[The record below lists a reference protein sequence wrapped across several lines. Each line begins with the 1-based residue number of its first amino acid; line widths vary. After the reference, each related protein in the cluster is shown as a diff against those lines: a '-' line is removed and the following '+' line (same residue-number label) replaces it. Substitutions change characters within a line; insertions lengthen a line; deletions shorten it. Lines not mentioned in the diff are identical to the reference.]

1 MGNQIGID
9 NQNNNTPQMEQ
20 NSIVAM
26 STKKPKTNYALIVG
40 IALACAVFFGLGG
53 YYFGKQSLNTSDES
67 KQTPPTPS
75 SIITQ
80 GNAVLE
86 LETYKNSQYGI
97 EFDYPQNYTVSTGSP
112 GSDCSLVTSNQSGCL
127 VFLTLN
133 PTGSDYPP
141 KASFWFLKGINSI
154 NISGQIS
161 SINFD
166 AQKKAWVLDSPD
178 STPQVLSV
186 WGQTKSGQEII
197 KAANGG
203 SHGSFDYYIIPNYEN
218 DEVAIFSIPSS
229 YRLRCDNFVNDRS
242 KETDCNNF
250 YKSVIDQYNNGEV
263 NVDSWLPKNYLDS
276 LYAEAEDIVKS
287 YRQIINK

>member
-1 MGNQIGID
+1 
-9 NQNNNTPQMEQ
+9 
-20 NSIVAM
+20 
-26 STKKPKTNYALIVG
+26 
-40 IALACAVFFGLGG
+40 
-53 YYFGKQSLNTSDES
+53 
-67 KQTPPTPS
+67 
-75 SIITQ
+75 
-80 GNAVLE
+80 
-86 LETYKNSQYGI
+86 
-97 EFDYPQNYTVSTGSP
+97 
-112 GSDCSLVTSNQSGCL
+112 
-127 VFLTLN
+127 
-133 PTGSDYPP
+133 
-141 KASFWFLKGINSI
+141 LKGINSI

-161 SINFD
+161 GINFD

-218 DEVAIFSIPSS
+218 DEVAIFSIPGS

-250 YKSVIDQYNNGEV
+250 YKSVIDQYNDGEV
-263 NVDSWLPKNYLDS
+263 NADNWLPKNYLDS
-276 LYAEAEDIVKS
+276 IYAEAENIVKS